1 MKAFLARWR
10 PGHVVAAWF
19 VYWVGLA
26 AVTLTPTLLVIARVT
41 SAPKD
46 TANVSASFSNTV
58 LHITVSQIGKAT
70 YEATASLGQIAFWV
84 GVPPLALYALWL
96 FTRRRPGGTRQS
108 LGEGDAESLP
118 RPDVPESARSSTIH
132 SRAPHA

>member
-10 PGHVVAAWF
+10 PAHVVTAWV
-19 VYWVGLA
+19 VYWIGLA
-26 AVTLTPTLLVIARVT
+26 AATLTPTILAISRAA

-46 TANVSASFSNTV
+46 TANVSVSMANTV
-58 LHITVSQIGKAT
+58 LKLTVTTPGRVA
-70 YEATASLGQIAFWV
+70 YEATASLGHMALWI

-96 FTRRRPGGTRQS
+96 FTRRRPGGAPAA
-108 LGEGDAESLP
+108 LGGADPDALP
-118 RPDVPESARSSTIH
+118 RPAAPDAAQTTHVH

>member
-10 PGHVVAAWF
+10 PAHVVTAWV
-19 VYWVGLA
+19 VYWIGLA
-26 AVTLTPTLLVIARVT
+26 AVTLTPTILAISRAA

-46 TANVSASFSNTV
+46 TANVSVSMANTV
-58 LHITVSQIGKAT
+58 LKITVTMSGRVAH
-70 YEATASLGQIAFWV
+70 EATASLGQMALWI

-96 FTRRRPGGTRQS
+96 FTRRRPGGAPAS
-108 LGEGDAESLP
+108 LGEGDPDVLP
-118 RPDVPESARSSTIH
+118 RPAAPDAADTSHVH